1 MPRLAAHLV
10 AVKKAK
16 PSPLTETQSDS
27 FIFYSTNQPKKSMKT
42 LPRNLR
48 ALALAAGT
56 LAVTATGAKA
66 APDNNYQAN
75 DLLLFLRNPAGTT
88 GTTSVVTFSLGST
101 WNVFRAA
108 ATPTDPTF
116 GTVISLGNIN
126 SILTSTYGNDWSNLS
141 SSLYV
146 GAVGNNGGTSGLD
159 TGIYDGDYARTVYV
173 TKPRSGAGTRG
184 QANSTAAFVPIA
196 NAGGVAAAIEGAN
209 SVALPL
215 SNPAAINNSSTTI
228 DTQNPFFNNVPA
240 TAYGAI
246 SGGVIGPVSTNRY
259 TLGVSAV
266 VAGLD
271 LYRVTPS
278 TNDAA
283 AWQNL
288 NNISGVTA
296 GSGYYLGTVTLSD
309 NGDVNFTAVPEP
321 TTYAL
326 LALAAASLGFHLIRR
341 RLQVQP

>member
-1 MPRLAAHLV
+1 
-10 AVKKAK
+10 
-16 PSPLTETQSDS
+16 
-27 FIFYSTNQPKKSMKT
+27 MKT
-42 LPRNLR
+42 LPRKLR

-66 APDNNYQAN
+66 APDDSYQAN

-88 GTTSVVTFSLGST
+88 GTTEVVTFSLGST

-116 GTVISLGNIN
+116 ATVISLGNIN

-141 SSLYV
+141 SSLFV

-159 TGIYDGDYARTVYV
+159 SGIYDGDYARTVYV
-173 TKPRSGAGTRG
+173 TKPRSGAGLPSR
-184 QANSTAAFVPIA
+184 ANSTVAAVPVN
-196 NAGGVAAAIEGAN
+196 NASGVAAAIEGAN
-209 SVALPL
+209 SVALSL

-228 DTQNPFFNNVPA
+228 DTQNPFFNSVPA

-246 SGGVIGPVSTNRY
+246 NGGVMGPVSSNRY
-259 TLGVSAV
+259 TLGDPNV
-266 VAGLD
+266 VIGLD
-271 LYRVTPS
+271 LYRVTPNTS
-278 TNDAA
+278 GAT

-296 GSGYYLGTVTLSD
+296 GSGYYLGTITLSD
-309 NGDVNFTAVPEP
+309 DGDVNFSAVPEP
-321 TTYAL
+321 STYAL
-326 LALAAASLGFHLIRR
+326 LALAAAGLGARLIRR
-341 RLQVQP
+341 RHQIRP

>member
-1 MPRLAAHLV
+1 
-10 AVKKAK
+10 
-16 PSPLTETQSDS
+16 
-27 FIFYSTNQPKKSMKT
+27 MKT
-42 LPRNLR
+42 LPRKLR
-48 ALALAAGT
+48 ALALVAGT

-126 SILTSTYGNDWSNLS
+126 NILASTYGNDWSNLS

-196 NAGGVAAAIEGAN
+196 NASGVAAAIEGAN
-209 SVALPL
+209 SVALSL

-228 DTQNPFFNNVPA
+228 DTQNPITITPNGDIIVG

-246 SGGVIGPVSTNRY
+246 GGGVIGPVSTNRY

-309 NGDVNFTAVPEP
+309 NGDVNFSAVPEP
-321 TTYAL
+321 STYAL
-326 LALAAASLGFHLIRR
+326 LALATASLGFHLIRR